1 MHTDSGGSS
10 TSSEKVEI
18 GNLLAPLSNVDD
30 GYSTG
35 RLSTFASSNVS
46 AASSGV
52 DYHPEHGALPPSP
65 PPTSTQE
72 DNTPREPDGN
82 VQPNYGLLPYPP
94 SPIMIIQRETSY
106 SPSLPFSLSADMDK
120 AVNQPKVGTP
130 PTKYSIEAEL
140 DTLRR
145 AFENLKFEKKQLEI
159 KYEEARHRVHLL
171 ESENRRLQEQIINL
185 HHQPCPTNLPFHRPS
200 HYYSSHGP
208 DSRSVTPPTGQGAQ
222 SATEIFPPS
231 SSATNQES
239 VEEKDVLPRNSES
252 ADGSSS
258 IGAQKS
264 HDWKQ
269 LL

>member
-10 TSSEKVEI
+10 TSSEKVET
-18 GNLLAPLSNVDD
+18 GNLLATLSDVDD

-46 AASSGV
+46 AVSSGV
-52 DYHPEHGALPPSP
+52 DYHLEHGALPPSP

-72 DNTPREPDGN
+72 DNTHCEPDGN
-82 VQPNYGLLPYPP
+82 IHLNYSLLPYPS
-94 SPIMIIQRETSY
+94 SPIMITQRETSH

-130 PTKYSIEAEL
+130 PATQSIEAEL

-171 ESENRRLQEQIINL
+171 ESENRRLQEQIISF
-185 HHQPCPTNLPFHRPS
+185 HHQLRPTNLPFHQPS
-200 HYYSSHGP
+200 HYYSSRGL

-222 SATEIFPPS
+222 SATGNYPPS
-231 SSATNQES
+231 SSATNRES
-239 VEEKDVLPRNSES
+239 VGEKDVLPHNSES
-252 ADGSSS
+252 ADASSS
-258 IGAQKS
+258 VEAPNS